1 MSYSPD
7 KEISDSFEQSFDRCY
22 FLSDKS
28 GYYFKDLES
37 ERTLNNFEI
46 ASGANGVSNK
56 DREYWLNIPKEE
68 LDYPWH
74 SESIQQN
81 TDGFSVL
88 AKWSTRDT
96 EEESDKIEDMIREN
110 KKEIKEV
117 SDLNYR

>member
-7 KEISDSFEQSFDRCY
+7 KEISDSVEQSFDRCY
-22 FLSDKS
+22 YFSDKS
-28 GYYFKDLES
+28 GYYLKDLES

-46 ASGANGVSNK
+46 ACGANGVSNK

-68 LDYPWH
+68 FDYPWR

>member
-1 MSYSPD
+1 MNYSPD

-22 FLSDKS
+22 YFSDKS
-28 GYYFKDLES
+28 GSYFKDLES

-46 ASGANGVSNK
+46 ACGANGASDK
-56 DREYWLNIPKEE
+56 DREFWLNIQKEE
-68 LDYPWH
+68 LEYNWR

-88 AKWSTRDT
+88 AKCSTRDT
-96 EEESDKIEDMIREN
+96 EEEIDKIEDMIREN